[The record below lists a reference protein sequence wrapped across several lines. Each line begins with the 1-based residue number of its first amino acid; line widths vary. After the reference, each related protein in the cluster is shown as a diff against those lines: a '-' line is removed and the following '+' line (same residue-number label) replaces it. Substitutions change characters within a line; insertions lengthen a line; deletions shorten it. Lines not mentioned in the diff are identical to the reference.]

1 MANLRDIQRRIKSVK
16 NTGKI
21 TRAMQLVAASK
32 MKKAQDQAVAS
43 RPYAQ
48 LMAEIVSGLFRHL
61 SVEEL
66 AAVQSPIFEKRE
78 VKKRGILLLS
88 TDKGLCGS
96 LNANLFRAL
105 AEIDREKAAFVTV
118 GRKATQFVSRS
129 RRNLLADFSVS
140 DHVLFSELRPVVDFL
155 LNAYYEGEIDTI
167 EVLYT
172 QFINNLKQEA
182 VLINLVP
189 MIGLDD
195 LIQAIIGVQD
205 YTEKAPI
212 ENDERE
218 IRFEPSAKEILDAII
233 PLFISREIYHKVLEA
248 KASEHSA
255 RMVAM
260 KTATDNAGELCDSL
274 TLKFNKARQ
283 AAITQEIQEI
293 SAASAS

>member
-32 MKKAQDQAVAS
+32 MKKAQDQAIAS

-105 AEIDREKAAFVTV
+105 AEIDREKAAFVTI

-129 RRNLLADFSVS
+129 RRNLLADFSIS

-172 QFINNLKQEA
+172 QFVNNLKQEA

-189 MIGLDD
+189 MIGLDE

-248 KASEHSA
+248 KASDTVPA
-255 RMVAM
+255 WW
-260 KTATDNAGELCDSL
+260 L
-274 TLKFNKARQ
+274 
-283 AAITQEIQEI
+283 
-293 SAASAS
+293 